1 MIDKMQMVREIE
13 EVTRTLVNICYSLMG
28 AEPGTEEAEALNAVA
43 DACNILELYLY
54 PDSSW
59 SDNDIY
65 MDDGD

>member
-1 MIDKMQMVREIE
+1 MDKVEFVREIE
-13 EVTRTLVNICYSLMG
+13 EANRTLVNICYSLMG

-54 PDSSW
+54 PDSRW
-59 SDNDIY
+59 SDDDVY